1 MVDFAFELRKA
12 EETGKIVM
20 GAKKSIQ
27 YAKMGGARLIIVA
40 KNARPEVKEDIEY
53 YAKLSGI
60 PIYEFDGT
68 SVELGTLLGRPHTV
82 SALAVLDPGES
93 RILALVGGKE

>member
-1 MVDFAFELRKA
+1 MVDFVFELRKA
-12 EETGKIVM
+12 EDTGKIVM

-27 YAKMGGARLIIVA
+27 YAKMGGAKLIIVA
-40 KNARPEVKEDIEY
+40 RNARPDIKSDIEH

-60 PIYEFDGT
+60 PVYEFEGT